1 MPKSS
6 QGTEHGWPEMHWEE
20 WSEPYEGLGG
30 RGWFEGWTDAMRHEE
45 GPHVGRGPRN
55 YKRPDNRIE
64 EEINERLSRH
74 GMIDATDIEVSVQ
87 NGDVVLRGFANGRQN
102 KRLAEDICY
111 SVFGVKDVQNQIRLR
126 RIEEQQQHR
135 KAG

>member
-1 MPKSS
+1 MPRNVQS
-6 QGTEHGWPEMHWEE
+6 TEHDWPEMHWEE

-30 RGWFEGWTDAMRHEE
+30 RGWFEGWTDAMHRED

-74 GMIDATDIEVSVQ
+74 GLIDATDVEVSVQ
-87 NGDVVLRGFANGRQN
+87 NGEVVLRGYVNGRQA
-102 KRLAEDICY
+102 KRLAEDVAY
-111 SVFGVKDVQNQIRLR
+111 SVFGVKEVQNQIRLR